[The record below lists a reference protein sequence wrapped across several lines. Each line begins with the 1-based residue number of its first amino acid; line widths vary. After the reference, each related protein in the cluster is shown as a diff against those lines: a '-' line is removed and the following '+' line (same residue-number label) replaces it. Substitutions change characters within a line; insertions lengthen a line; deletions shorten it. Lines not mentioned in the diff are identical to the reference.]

1 MREKLIERLKL
12 IDEAINKQHQA
23 LQQAN
28 ADLNMLNGCR
38 QELLHVIH
46 LLDQEEKE
54 IKVKLDEN
62 CHVVT
67 DEVPPCENN
76 A

>member
-1 MREKLIERLKL
+1 MKEQLIERLQL
-12 IDEAINKQHQA
+12 MDEAIKNQTQK

-38 QELLHVIH
+38 QELLHIIH
-46 LLDQEEKE
+46 MLDQEEKE